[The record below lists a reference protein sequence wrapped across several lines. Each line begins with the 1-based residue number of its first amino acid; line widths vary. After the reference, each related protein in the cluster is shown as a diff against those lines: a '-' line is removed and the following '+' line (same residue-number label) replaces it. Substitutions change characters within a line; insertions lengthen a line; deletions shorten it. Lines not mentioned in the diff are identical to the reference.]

1 MINLTEESQ
10 KKLEVFDRL
19 SREILEQ
26 SNRRFYATRQY
37 NHRLRFRWAVRNL
50 VIRILRKLG
59 LTHNEISKLV
69 GLSQVRV
76 TQILNGH

>member
-37 NHRLRFRWAVRNL
+37 NHGLRFRWAVRNL

-59 LTHNEISKLV
+59 LTHNEIGKIV